1 MFSHHIMMKSSRL
14 KENKN
19 IQENIIKY
27 LRNLFRLKKLK
38 TEAHD
43 VTIKGIR
50 NPFQLKKRE

>member
-1 MFSHHIMMKSSRL
+1 MKSSRL